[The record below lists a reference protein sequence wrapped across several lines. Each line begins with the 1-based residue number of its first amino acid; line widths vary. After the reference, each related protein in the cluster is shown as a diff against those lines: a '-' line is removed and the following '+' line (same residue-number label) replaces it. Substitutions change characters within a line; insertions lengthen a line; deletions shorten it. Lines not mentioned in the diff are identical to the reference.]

1 MPSPPRSSPHIL
13 HLRTPRTASRAEPP
27 LIIRV
32 LTLLLPFMAGLLL
45 FTTAYLFHLHHSH
58 HHPED
63 DAADLDHYGV
73 DHGGANSPGGS
84 ALKHKMDLA
93 HFLIDRYD
101 KEQHEMGRM
110 EAEAGGWKGGSE
122 ENFIKMVN
130 EMSHEGGG
138 GGKKGGGGGDG
149 DAAPKMSWEQ
159 LQRALIDNNLLPA
172 PIPKTRTARGFSG
185 LPLDQT
191 PSLIGAQRGSIHC
204 PDTEPQ
210 VEEVLSSML
219 AFWNEPRGDRDQDA
233 GLPTI
238 EAHPFIPPP
247 LSHEEAKEPKK
258 YRRRYL
264 TFEVSCKYPCVV
276 VLPTTLICTFCPSK
290 IARYR
295 WLEQPTDVAGE
306 CRRIGSDVGADAGAS
321 ARPGDI
327 SARGKE
333 GRQAQRSELP

>member
-13 HLRTPRTASRAEPP
+13 HLRTPRSASRAEPP

-45 FTTAYLFHLHHSH
+45 FTTAYLFHLHH

-93 HFLIDRYD
+93 HFLIERYD
-101 KEQHEMGRM
+101 KEQHELGRM
-110 EAEAGGWKGGSE
+110 EAELGGWKGGNE
-122 ENFIKMVN
+122 TNFIKMVN
-130 EMSHEGGG
+130 EMSHEGVG
-138 GGKKGGGGGDG
+138 GGKKGDATGGGGGDT
-149 DAAPKMSWEQ
+149 APNMSWEQ

-204 PDTEPQ
+204 PNTEPQ

-219 AFWNEPRGDRDQDA
+219 AFWNEPRGDRDQDV

-264 TFEVSCKYPCVV
+264 TFEVSCKHPCVV
-276 VLPTTLICTFCPSK
+276 ILPTSLIYAHFVSPNS
-290 IARYR
+290 
-295 WLEQPTDVAGE
+295 PTPVAGTIYE
-306 CRRIGSDVGADAGAS
+306 CRSKTSSYWQPCRAGRWCF
-321 ARPGDI
+321 RPT
-327 SARGKE
+327 R
-333 GRQAQRSELP
+333 